1 MLQVSILEPLFASY
15 FFILEQSR
23 HYKRLFLQ
31 RVFFVNFQSLHMQV
45 DCCPLHLKSQ
55 AWWGFL
61 LVVANEKLYLLED
74 ILADL
79 IFLCGNFISA
89 VKSAWTLHVSNHWAI
104 NLMACGTDVLY
115 YRSEAFNP
123 EDKGQ
128 QVTIQK
134 GRWKPEVTCLILIE
148 IWTILKSAIGLFG
161 DLCKL
166 ILYCNTDMSASG
178 CSLWLLLGKK
188 WGVNE
193 WNWALL
199 LPQDFSFQLT
209 AD

>member
-1 MLQVSILEPLFASY
+1 
-15 FFILEQSR
+15 
-23 HYKRLFLQ
+23 
-31 RVFFVNFQSLHMQV
+31 MQL

-61 LVVANEKLYLLED
+61 LVVANEKLYLLEH

-89 VKSAWTLHVSNHWAI
+89 VKSAWTLHVSNHWAV

-128 QVTIQK
+128 QFTIQK
-134 GRWKPEVTCLILIE
+134 GRWKPKVTCLILIE

-178 CSLWLLLGKK
+178 YYIVALTGQKVRSEWMKLSSSLASGLQLSANGRLKLHGL
-188 WGVNE
+188 
-193 WNWALL
+193 ALL
-199 LPQDFSFQLT
+199 LESDRFFY
-209 AD
+209 